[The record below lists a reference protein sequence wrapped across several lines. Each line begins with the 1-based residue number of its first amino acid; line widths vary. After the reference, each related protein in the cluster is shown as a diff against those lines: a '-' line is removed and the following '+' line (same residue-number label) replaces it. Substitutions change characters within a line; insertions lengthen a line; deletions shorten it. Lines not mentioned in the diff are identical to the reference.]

1 MFGSQQAIINF
12 SLFSFLPVIIILFY
26 VYKRDRFPE
35 PPRTVFITLILGF
48 GITLPI
54 GLLIP
59 VVEGF
64 IEDIRWGIES
74 RHFYQAFVRA
84 AFLEETMKFLVI
96 IIYCLHLDKFDEPM
110 DALVYGVAAS
120 LGFAAYENWEYVL
133 YAFGS
138 EGSQGASDVAW
149 IRSFTAVPLH
159 ALCGVFMGFFLM
171 DAIFEKEHAKLN
183 LFLSLFF
190 PICLHGFYNY
200 LIMSESF
207 AIKDYWIFILV
218 GIFLIRAFFVF
229 KKERKLQIV
238 RGEDAV
244 HNKTL
249 PITKDV
255 ALTIIA
261 SGFLVV
267 ASSYLLNQYLY

>member
-1 MFGSQQAIINF
+1 
-12 SLFSFLPVIIILFY
+12 
-26 VYKRDRFPE
+26 
-35 PPRTVFITLILGF
+35 
-48 GITLPI
+48 
-54 GLLIP
+54 
-59 VVEGF
+59 
-64 IEDIRWGIES
+64 
-74 RHFYQAFVRA
+74 
-84 AFLEETMKFLVI
+84 
-96 IIYCLHLDKFDEPM
+96 M

-207 AIKDYWIFILV
+207 AIKKLLDFYITRYLFNTS
-218 GIFLIRAFFVF
+218 FLC
-229 KKERKLQIV
+229 L
-238 RGEDAV
+238 
-244 HNKTL
+244 
-249 PITKDV
+249 
-255 ALTIIA
+255 
-261 SGFLVV
+261 
-267 ASSYLLNQYLY
+267 